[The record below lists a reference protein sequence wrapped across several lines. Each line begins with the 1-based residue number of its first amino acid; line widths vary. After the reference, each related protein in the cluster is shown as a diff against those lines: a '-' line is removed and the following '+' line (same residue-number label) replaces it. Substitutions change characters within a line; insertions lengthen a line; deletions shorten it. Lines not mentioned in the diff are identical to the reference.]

1 MKWVPYVSV
10 AAGAALLI
18 SSAITFATDGGE
30 PAVSVALYLGG
41 AALGVAAAIGFGLS
55 RRSGRAV
62 VAVLAPVLVIA
73 WLMAIGDQLTPLV
86 EVFTKK
92 EYVGDEVP
100 LVLLGLVLLGLG
112 ARAGRSSR
120 EALVA

>member
-1 MKWVPYVSV
+1 
-10 AAGAALLI
+10 
-18 SSAITFATDGGE
+18 
-30 PAVSVALYLGG
+30 
-41 AALGVAAAIGFGLS
+41 
-55 RRSGRAV
+55 
-62 VAVLAPVLVIA
+62 
-73 WLMAIGDQLTPLV
+73 MAIGDQLTPLV